1 VELAALNAM
10 SAATRGGSVDGNR
23 HGLWRKPGDL
33 AGRDF
38 DLRGSNDF
46 VCTLD
51 ARDATAHQLG
61 GAEARHDHK
70 LERVRS
76 GGTLNHVTYF
86 FRRLARTPLV
96 RTEAGIAAKLRKA
109 GTFSIPL
116 FYSVN
121 RYFTSTQSATTPSRQ
136 VIFLPSS

>member
-1 VELAALNAM
+1 VGRDKLELAALDAM
-10 SAATRGGSVDGNR
+10 SAATSMRRGGSVDWNR

-46 VCTLD
+46 MCPLD

-86 FRRLARTPLV
+86 LGRLARTPLV

-109 GTFSIPL
+109 GTSSIP
-116 FYSVN
+116 
-121 RYFTSTQSATTPSRQ
+121 RFTR
-136 VIFLPSS
+136 